1 MSTSNYEDPRTCPQI
16 LRFFENEVCLFLKL
30 EDEVRTRR
38 VFYLIFEDFRGF
50 PRNSSEF
57 LGISS
62 KKVQNSSNFEDF
74 RG

>member
-1 MSTSNYEDPRTCPQI
+1 MSTSNYEDPRPCPRI
-16 LRFFENEVCLFLKL
+16 LRFFEDEVCLFLKF

-38 VFYLIFEDFRGF
+38 VFFLILEDFGGF

-57 LGISS
+57 LVIFS

-74 RG
+74 